1 MMGTQQ
7 TPGIISIIPV
17 IRAMMRVKDKEAGLG
32 REEVFSGTALATR
45 QGCCRAESG
54 SGCGRGQREKAI
66 LSGSTGGGLVT
77 TFQAA
82 SHTKWRLVSRP
93 QEI

>member
-45 QGCCRAESG
+45 
-54 SGCGRGQREKAI
+54 
-66 LSGSTGGGLVT
+66 
-77 TFQAA
+77 
-82 SHTKWRLVSRP
+82 
-93 QEI
+93 